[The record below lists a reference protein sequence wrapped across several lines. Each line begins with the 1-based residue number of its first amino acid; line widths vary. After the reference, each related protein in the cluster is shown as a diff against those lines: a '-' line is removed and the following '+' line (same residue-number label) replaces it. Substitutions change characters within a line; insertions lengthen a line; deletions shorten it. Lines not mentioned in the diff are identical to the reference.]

1 MALFKR
7 ADLEAQGM
15 TKEQIDFVMTEGNR
29 SLSKNYVL
37 SSDVQEQ
44 INAAVEAAKAAPV
57 NVKET
62 DDYKALEGE
71 FAAYKDKQATI
82 TSEPFEAVKP
92 KFREQVYGM
101 IQRGDGAEP
110 VDKQLAGIR
119 EKYEEYF
126 TPAQQQQ
133 KPPAFGAPIQGS
145 MPTGNKGAVQG
156 FKDTWG
162 FGPKK

>member
-44 INAAVEAAKAAPV
+44 INAAVEAAKAEPV
-57 NVKET
+57 NVAET
-62 DDYKALEGE
+62 EEYKKLRGEYDDYKAMQTARSSE
-71 FAAYKDKQATI
+71 AYKD
-82 TSEPFEAVKP
+82 VKP
-92 KFREQVYGM
+92 KFFEQVYGM
-101 IQRGDGAEP
+101 VDRGDGAEP
-110 VDKQLAGIR
+110 VEKQLAGIR
-119 EKYEEYF
+119 ENFEEYF
-126 TPAQQQQ
+126 SNAQQ

-156 FKDTWG
+156 FKDAWG